1 MDRFKVPRCIDLDL
15 LHGPMRASVASGVTH
30 VMPVMGL
37 FVDLEKISATGLE
50 VSESW
55 CVADFSWS
63 QAPCD
68 V

>member
-1 MDRFKVPRCIDLDL
+1 
-15 LHGPMRASVASGVTH
+15 MRASVASGVTH